1 MCQKARRFCRPQAA
15 LGAELCALPAYE
27 RAKPF
32 FDSLSAPPAVCG
44 RGTVTESG
52 NQAISRMAA
61 CAAARR
67 AMGTR
72 KGLQDT

>member
-1 MCQKARRFCRPQAA
+1 MCQESLAEFAARRRQTLRGFLDTLKGQSPFLTVSVPLPQFAGGA
-15 LGAELCALPAYE
+15 LLQ
-27 RAKPF
+27 
-32 FDSLSAPPAVCG
+32 D
-44 RGTVTESG
+44 SG